1 MHVRGS
7 MAGGSCSAVPPPI
20 LHAGEFRGM
29 QPQRPPHARSEMLEQ
44 RRSSA
49 LRWAVLLVG
58 TCACLIAGAVAHAFA
73 SARPDISDRRPF
85 SSRRLDEQHER
96 RRQQHETLPQQ
107 QQLPEQ
113 HNQQPRRLDD
123 ENSRRLQRRGITHR
137 GGGGVG
143 GKKRFALDPPSS
155 ATAAAAEVASAGGH
169 AATGF
174 DPNSNVCLLTIMT
187 QERMASLHRMLYQ
200 WDGYVSIALLVDSYD
215 DAAGEQR
222 TRGR

>member
-1 MHVRGS
+1 
-7 MAGGSCSAVPPPI
+7 
-20 LHAGEFRGM
+20 
-29 QPQRPPHARSEMLEQ
+29 MLEQ
-44 RRSSA
+44 LSRR
-49 LRWAVLLVG
+49 RWSLPRWSVACLVG
-58 TCACLIAGAVAHAFA
+58 TCACLIAGAVTHAFA
-73 SARPDISDRRPF
+73 SGRPDYPDRRSFFPR
-85 SSRRLDEQHER
+85 RRLDEQHER
-96 RRQQHETLPQQ
+96 RQREHDDVRQQS
-107 QQLPEQ
+107 
-113 HNQQPRRLDD
+113 RRVDD
-123 ENSRRLQRRGITHR
+123 EPPTATRRLQRRGVFAR

-155 ATAAAAEVASAGGH
+155 ATAAATETASAGGYP
-169 AATGF
+169 AAGF